1 MTGWKLIRNSLRFHW
16 RSHLG
21 TVLGAAIGSAVLIGA
36 LIVGDSVRETL
47 KAKAVERTGGSEFL
61 LSTGDRLF
69 PASLAER
76 LARNISSNRFGILRT
91 NTGFGATVSKYL
103 LHNPTLGRSASLL
116 LPGVVSR
123 QDGSARANRVQVLI
137 GADDTL
143 QAEISAKLN
152 QGRDPGTAIQT
163 NLPGESVFINR
174 ALARHLGATMGDMVV
189 VRFPKPASFSKEAVG
204 APKEDQSIVLRI
216 TVGGVIS
223 DLPSENFSPSSGIGE
238 PMNAFLTWSRA
249 LEKEGLSPYRTLPEN
264 LSSPANLMTIPWVF
278 KEQQQTEGW
287 LFKKEQEIRTR
298 FNWLPATI
306 RTEFTSNTATQLFAL
321 NEALTNAWRVADFQ
335 AELTNRTAP
344 LSSVELK
351 TPRIF
356 LDPPVVTAAF
366 ATNPASGNAPPVS
379 VVPILTYMVN
389 LLTSGTNQTPYSMV
403 TAVGPPYTPADMKD
417 DEIVVNQWLADDL
430 NVKPGDAVAVRYF
443 VADSGSQLIERT
455 NTFLVRGIVPLAG
468 IHGDRTLMPDFP
480 GVAKAE
486 STKEWDAGFP
496 LTHKIRDKDETYWN
510 QHKGTPK
517 AFVTLAAGQQMWSNR
532 WGNLTSIRW
541 VLADGQNAEQTK
553 AAIEKGILTNLNPAD
568 VGLRFEPVREQ
579 ALKGASEG
587 QDFGG
592 LFIGFSFFLIA
603 AALIL
608 MSMLFQFGLEQRATE
623 IGTLL
628 ALGFKPGKVRRLLLG
643 EGVALA
649 FVGGIIGVVGGI
661 LYAKA
666 MIAGLNSVW
675 NEAIGG
681 ASMGFYI
688 TLPTLVTGLLS
699 GVAVATITLWFAL
712 RKQGKRPA
720 RELLAEGGVVEDFAA
735 VGGLS
740 RAATQPPGATRPA
753 LPKPWLAFVFIVL
766 ALATIGAAFG
776 LPDKQAQGGA
786 FFGGGSFLLIG
797 GILLASWWMKRL
809 VGQAALRLG
818 QDSQRESSYLGL
830 ADLAIRAIARRR
842 KRSLATIAL
851 LASGSFLIVAVG
863 ANRLDANLDSTKR
876 TAGTGG
882 FAFIG
887 ESSLPIVDDP
897 NTKRGREN
905 LNLPETPLAGVS
917 YVPMRVK
924 DGDEASCL
932 NLSRAQRPR
941 LLGVNPELLAQRGAF
956 TFAGLAKG
964 LAVTNGWDALKVGS
978 AALRLNDDSQRE
990 SSHPEIPAIG
1000 DANSIQWAMGK
1011 KIGDTIDYVDERG
1024 QPFKVRIVGGVAN
1037 SILQGQL
1044 LIDEAAFKARFPSI
1058 AGYRMFLIDAPSNT
1072 SSNVAAALSR
1082 SLQDFGLELTPT
1094 ATRLAQFNAVQNT
1107 YLGTFQILGGLGLL
1121 LGSAGLGVV
1130 VLRNVLERRGELAVM
1145 QAVGFSRRK
1154 LRGLVLREHVTLL
1167 WAGLVLGMVAA
1178 FIAVLPALRP
1188 GSDMPW
1194 GSLAVTLAA
1203 IAANGLLWTW
1213 LATRFAMRGQLL
1225 EALRNQ

>member
-47 KAKAVERTGGSEFL
+47 KAKAVEGSAGFQSALFSRDRFFSDKLPGRIESTFL
-61 LSTGDRLF
+61 R
-69 PASLAER
+69 ER
-76 LARNISSNRFGILRT
+76 MAGPSSNSLFKERI
-91 NTGFGATVSKYL
+91 VSGL
-103 LHNPTLGRSASLL
+103 VLAGTA
-116 LPGVVSR
+116 SR
-123 QDGSARANRVQVLI
+123 QDGTARANQVQILAFGQTT
-137 GADDTL
+137 GADIPTDGVILNTAL
-143 QAEISAKLN
+143 AQKLSAKAGDAIILRLPKQTGLSADAVVNPRDDAYVAVRLRVHRIVTAEAGGNLRFSQNGYEPLN
-152 QGRDPGTAIQT
+152 AFVKHEQVGPPAGLLGRQNLILTRRMSW
-163 NLPGESVFINR
+163 LPGDGDQMDFLLFLRSNQPQPMSAKEEIHFLESE
-174 ALARHLGATMGDMVV
+174 LGTG
-189 VRFPKPASFSKEAVG
+189 F
-204 APKEDQSIVLRI
+204 
-216 TVGGVIS
+216 
-223 DLPSENFSPSSGIGE
+223 GI
-238 PMNAFLTWSRA
+238 R
-249 LEKEGLSPYRTLPEN
+249 
-264 LSSPANLMTIPWVF
+264 
-278 KEQQQTEGW
+278 
-287 LFKKEQEIRTR
+287 
-298 FNWLPATI
+298 
-306 RTEFTSNTATQLFAL
+306 
-321 NEALTNAWRVADFQ
+321 D
-335 AELTNRTAP
+335 AELTLDELPDR
-344 LSSVELK
+344 SSVALK
-351 TPRIF
+351 SHRIF
-356 LDPPVVTAAF
+356 LDPPVISAALA
-366 ATNPASGNAPPVS
+366 ATPASGIGNPASAP
-379 VVPILTYMVN
+379 VPILTYMVN
-389 LLTSGTNQTPYSMV
+389 LLTAGTNQTPYSMV

-430 NVKPGDAVAVRYF
+430 NVKPGNAVAVRYF

-455 NTFLVRGIVPLAG
+455 NTFRVRSIVPLGG
-468 IHGDRTLMPDFP
+468 IYGDRTLMPDFP

-541 VLADGQNAEQTK
+541 VLPEGQSLGLTRE
-553 AAIEKGILTNLNPAD
+553 AIEKGILANLNPAD

-688 TLPTLVTGLLS
+688 APQSLVTGLLA

-720 RELLAEGGVVEDFAA
+720 RELLAEGGAVEDFAVQSA
-735 VGGLS
+735 AGLKPADLNSKQSS
-740 RAATQPPGATRPA
+740 RLQAGSTLG
-753 LPKPWLAFVFIVL
+753 KPWLAFVFILL
-766 ALATIGAAFG
+766 ALAAIGAAFG

-809 VGQAALRLG
+809 VGRASSPGQWVLASDSGEGTNTPGVDARPTLR
-818 QDSQRESSYLGL
+818 L
-830 ADLAIRAIARRR
+830 ADLATRAIARRR

-905 LNLPETPLAGVS
+905 LNLPEKPLVGVS
-917 YVPMRVK
+917 FVPMRVK

-956 TFAGLAKG
+956 TFAGLMKG
-964 LAVTNGWDALKVGS
+964 LPVTNGWQALYLPGTSPMWS
-978 AALRLNDDSQRE
+978 AGALNAQGAATSTLNNQDFFDPSIV
-990 SSHPEIPAIG
+990 SAIG

-1011 KIGDTIDYVDERG
+1011 KIGDTLDYVDERG

-1072 SSNVAAALSR
+1072 ASNVSAALSR

-1167 WAGLVLGMVAA
+1167 GAGLVLGMVAA